1 MKYAIILLL
10 ILFPSLVS
18 SSHKNITPFVILPEV
33 TVKPE
38 TPNADSIYLLARL
51 IQAEANGEPFQG
63 QVAVANTV
71 IYRSW
76 RKKQKIHD
84 IVFQKGQYDGVKS
97 KYFKRM
103 PKPEHLRAAYYALI
117 GYKAIPYGVQYF
129 HNKRIATDTSWVT
142 YLSKY
147 EYKTIGNHTF
157 CWIPKLK
164 PKEV

>member
-1 MKYAIILLL
+1 MKYAIFTLL

-18 SSHKNITPFVILPEV
+18 SSHKDRMPMLVLPEI
-33 TVKPE
+33 TVKPPM
-38 TPNADSIYLLARL
+38 PNQDSIYLLARL

-76 RKKQKIHD
+76 RKGKTIRE
-84 IVFQKGQYDGVKS
+84 IVFQKGQYDGTRS
-97 KYFKRM
+97 KYFYRK

-129 HNKRIATDTSWVT
+129 HNKHIATDTSWIQ
-142 YLSKY
+142 YLSEH

-157 CWIPKLK
+157 CWIPNLK
-164 PKEV
+164 PQA

>member
-1 MKYAIILLL
+1 MKYVWILLF
-10 ILFPSLVS
+10 ILFPSLVKP
-18 SSHKNITPFVILPEV
+18 SHKEITPFVILPEI
-33 TVKPE
+33 TVRPE
-38 TPNADSIYLLARL
+38 MPNADSIYLLARL

-76 RKKQKIHD
+76 RKGKNYHN

-97 KYFKRM
+97 KYFHRK

-117 GYKAIPYGVQYF
+117 GYKAVPYGVQYF
-129 HNKRIATDTSWVT
+129 HNKRIATDTRWVS
-142 YLSKY
+142 YLSKH

-157 CWIPKLK
+157 CWIPRLK
-164 PKEV
+164 PQV

>member
-1 MKYAIILLL
+1 MKYAIFTLL

-18 SSHKNITPFVILPEV
+18 SSHKDRMPVLVLPEI
-33 TVKPE
+33 TVKPPM
-38 TPNADSIYLLARL
+38 PNQDSIYLLARL

-76 RKKQKIHD
+76 RKNKAIHE

-97 KYFKRM
+97 KYFHHR
-103 PKPEHLRAAYYALI
+103 PRPEHLKAAYYALI

-129 HNKRIATDTSWVT
+129 HNKHIATDTSWIQ
-142 YLSKY
+142 YLSEH

-157 CWIPKLK
+157 CWIPNLK
-164 PKEV
+164 PQA